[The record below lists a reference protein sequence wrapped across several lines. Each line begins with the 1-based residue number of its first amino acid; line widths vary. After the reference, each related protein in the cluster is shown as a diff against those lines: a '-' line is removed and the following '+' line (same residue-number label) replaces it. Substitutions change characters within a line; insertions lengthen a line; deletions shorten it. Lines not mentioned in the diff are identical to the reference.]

1 MPFKKVAENVYSIA
15 DGSTRGNVAAYVL
28 PSQIIF
34 IDSGMHLPIVK
45 EFREK
50 LEKETG
56 KKTTHL
62 LITHTHGDHIFG
74 NQIFKDCKIIASELT
89 EESMKESE
97 KTNWAPDKIKEM
109 LKNAEDPSALAGLEI
124 VLPTETFKERME
136 ISDGD
141 VKVILQ
147 RTGGH
152 TEGSSYV
159 YCPKYKALTAGDN
172 LFIDSFPWGGA
183 PTANPLK
190 WIEALEEYLALDVD
204 YFLPGHGP
212 VSNQDKIKE
221 FLDYLT
227 KIVNL
232 MKEMLAAGKSEEEIL
247 KAADEVAYHPPR
259 REQWKTL
266 TLKKWFD
273 VISEEK

>member
-1 MPFKKVAENVYSIA
+1 MTFKKVVDNVYSIA

-28 PSQIIF
+28 PNQIIF

-74 NQIFKDCKIIASELT
+74 NQVFKDCKIISSKLT
-89 EESMKESE
+89 KESMIESE
-97 KTNWAPDKIKEM
+97 KTNWAPDKIQEM
-109 LKNAEDPSALAGLEI
+109 LKNAEDPTALEGLEI
-124 VLPTETFKERME
+124 VLPNETFDDQFE
-136 ISDGD
+136 IKDGD
-141 VKVILQ
+141 VKVIIQ

-159 YCPKYKALTAGDN
+159 YCPNYKALTAGDN

-190 WIEALEEYLALDVD
+190 WIEALEEYLALDVE

-212 VSNQDKIKE
+212 VSKQDKIKE
-221 FLDYLT
+221 FLNYLSN
-227 KIVNL
+227 IVNL
-232 MKEMLAAGKSEEEIL
+232 MKEMLSSGKSEDEIL
-247 KAADEVAYHPPR
+247 QAADDVEYHPPR
-259 REQWKTL
+259 REQWKAL
-266 TLKKWFD
+266 TLKKWLE
-273 VISEEK
+273 VISDQK